1 MSGCIP
7 LAEASDLDVLDQSK
21 LAYFVFVLCG
31 GLVHVHDG
39 RGIARETVSINNNRG
54 ALFYKVF
61 LMVGA
66 QIKTH
71 LGEFYV
77 HFGAQARSRVLN

>member
-1 MSGCIP
+1 MYSIAMSGCIP
-7 LAEASDLDVLDQSK
+7 LAEASDLDIFDQSK
-21 LAYFVFVLCG
+21 LAYFVLYG

-39 RGIARETVSINNNRG
+39 RGITREIVPINNNRG
-54 ALFYKVF
+54 ALLYKVF

-71 LGEFYV
+71 LCEFYV
-77 HFGAQARSRVLN
+77 HFDDRTP